1 MAPSMNMETFLGW
14 FGYDIKEKIHF
25 LVFLI
30 FVITLIHNHGL
41 PYKYDIYKMIDTCFY
56 SLINNY

>member
-1 MAPSMNMETFLGW
+1 MNMETFLGW

-30 FVITLIHNHGL
+30 FAITPIHNHGL
-41 PYKYDIYKMIDTCFY
+41 PCKYDIYKMIDAVFLFTY
-56 SLINNY
+56 

>member
-1 MAPSMNMETFLGW
+1 MAPSSVNMETFLGW

-30 FVITLIHNHGL
+30 FAITPIHNHGL
-41 PYKYDIYKMIDTCFY
+41 PCKYDIYKMMDAVFLFTF
-56 SLINNY
+56 S